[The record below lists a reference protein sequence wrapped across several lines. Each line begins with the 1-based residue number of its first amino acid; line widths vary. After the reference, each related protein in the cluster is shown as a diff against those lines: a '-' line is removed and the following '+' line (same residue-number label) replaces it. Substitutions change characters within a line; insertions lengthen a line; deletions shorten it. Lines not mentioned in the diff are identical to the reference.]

1 MKTLIVTGGIATG
14 KSTFIRL
21 LMEAGGARLRL
32 FDCDAEAGRLLD
44 GGTLKAPLS
53 SVFGPASVDS
63 SGKADRHFLRELVF
77 RNPESRRTL
86 EGIIHPLLHQ
96 ECLAQ
101 MLAARQ
107 NTEVD
112 GFVID
117 VPLFFETSARYCQDA
132 VCVVAVSR
140 GTQKTRLAI
149 RNGFR
154 EDMIEAILAAQ
165 RPIMEK
171 VAAADFVIWNE
182 GPPDLLRQQTQRLY
196 QHFFM
201 TEELDNTPSP
211 AGDIPQETLPKPLP
225 APEETAGNS
234 RLPLRRKIVETQSG
248 RRRKQPLFWSRL
260 TSMNC
265 GNAP

>member
-14 KSTFIRL
+14 KSTAIRL
-21 LMEAGGARLRL
+21 LMEAGGPRLRL

-44 GGTLKAPLS
+44 GGRLKESLS
-53 SVFGPASVDS
+53 GAFGPASVNAA
-63 SGKADRHFLRELVF
+63 GQADRNFLRELVF

-101 MLAARQ
+101 MEAARQ
-107 NTEVD
+107 NAAVD

-117 VPLFFETSARYCQDA
+117 VPLFFETSARYRQDA

-140 GTQKTRLAI
+140 ETQKTRLAL

-182 GPPDLLRQQTQRLY
+182 GPPALLLYQTQRLY
-196 QHFFM
+196 QHFFH
-201 TEELDNTPSP
+201 D
-211 AGDIPQETLPKPLP
+211 
-225 APEETAGNS
+225 
-234 RLPLRRKIVETQSG
+234 
-248 RRRKQPLFWSRL
+248 
-260 TSMNC
+260 
-265 GNAP
+265 